1 MGPGR
6 VLAVKAR
13 CKGMTGYLESPKRLR
28 KQLFRENKQFSGLSE
43 VAQRPNLG
51 LVLFDKFIA
60 DSMNWRIFRSGLK

>member
-1 MGPGR
+1 MGPGG

-43 VAQRPNLG
+43 VEQRPNLG
-51 LVLFDKFIA
+51 LVLFKFIA